1 MAKKRGR
8 PKGARPLR
16 SSPLCSSPL
25 LSSALLSSPLLC
37 SALLSSALLSSAL
50 LCSPHLSSPLLF
62 SSLPVTPATLPH
74 APQVDSGG
82 ETAFPAVGGG
92 IKVTPTKGSAI
103 LWPSTYN
110 DQPMTAGA
118 RTHYT
123 RTAVA
128 LPPARLIQRRRNSRP
143 LPLPLIS
150 SRRAADQ
157 RTVHE
162 AMPVHE
168 GIKFG
173 ANMWIHQFS
182 FKTPS
187 ERGCELTYVNTVG
200 NQPQSE
206 EQRRL
211 ARRA

>member
-1 MAKKRGR
+1 M
-8 PKGARPLR
+8 
-16 SSPLCSSPL
+16 
-25 LSSALLSSPLLC
+25 
-37 SALLSSALLSSAL
+37 
-50 LCSPHLSSPLLF
+50 
-62 SSLPVTPATLPH
+62 
-74 APQVDSGG
+74 DSGG

>member
-1 MAKKRGR
+1 MY
-8 PKGARPLR
+8 LNE
-16 SSPLCSSPL
+16 
-25 LSSALLSSPLLC
+25 
-37 SALLSSALLSSAL
+37 
-50 LCSPHLSSPLLF
+50 
-62 SSLPVTPATLPH
+62 
-74 APQVDSGG
+74 VDSGG

-110 DQPMTAGA
+110 DQPMT
-118 RTHYT
+118 
-123 RTAVA
+123 
-128 LPPARLIQRRRNSRP
+128 
-143 LPLPLIS
+143 
-150 SRRAADQ
+150 ADQ

-206 EQRRL
+206 EHRRL
-211 ARRA
+211 VEGLVPTASETIDGAKRPQM